1 MKIYAINNVQVSRL
15 NKSKKNTQLQNSN
28 NSTNQDGENNVN
40 FKGWGNVAKKGLFW
54 GTLAGIAMGPVGIAA
69 VMGTLAAKEFLK
81 DEDPKIPDRK
91 KP

>member
-1 MKIYAINNVQVSRL
+1 MKIHAINNVQVSRL
-15 NKSKKNTQLQNSN
+15 NKSKKYTKLQNAN
-28 NSTNQDGENNVN
+28 DSTNQDGENNIN

-54 GTLAGIAMGPVGIAA
+54 GALAGIAAGPVGIAA

-81 DEDPKIPDRK
+81 DEDHKKPDRK